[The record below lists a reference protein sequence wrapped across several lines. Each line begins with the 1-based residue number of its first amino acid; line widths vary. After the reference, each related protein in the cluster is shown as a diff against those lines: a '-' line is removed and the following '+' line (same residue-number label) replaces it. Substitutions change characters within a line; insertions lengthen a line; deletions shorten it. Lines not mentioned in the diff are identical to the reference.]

1 MKEPCRKAHD
11 GPHSDLSS
19 ACSLLLSLA
28 PQCQP
33 QGTHS
38 TSGPG
43 AQEGKHWGVVT
54 VGKWGCFPGVE
65 QPLTWG
71 CLGFAYRSC
80 EELEASE
87 GLGAD

>member
-1 MKEPCRKAHD
+1 M
-11 GPHSDLSS
+11 
-19 ACSLLLSLA
+19 
-28 PQCQP
+28 
-33 QGTHS
+33 
-38 TSGPG
+38 
-43 AQEGKHWGVVT
+43 
-54 VGKWGCFPGVE
+54 GKWGCLPGVE